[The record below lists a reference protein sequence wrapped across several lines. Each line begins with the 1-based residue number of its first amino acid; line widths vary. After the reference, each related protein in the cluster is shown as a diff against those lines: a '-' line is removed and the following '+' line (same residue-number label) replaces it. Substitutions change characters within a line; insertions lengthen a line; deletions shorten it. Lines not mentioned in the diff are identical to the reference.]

1 MSNILWWVVGFSVV
15 YLAVSRG
22 NIGHG
27 WNNFRSVFR
36 CLDHFG
42 SLTVNPRVGGSIPP
56 LATILTTLIWGTAAL
71 SGIVLSNG
79 LSVLALRHVG
89 SNQVA
94 LVSASDL
101 PAFFGPKHLWRWLK
115 SRCDSHR

>member
-1 MSNILWWVVGFSVV
+1 MATEL
-15 YLAVSRG
+15 
-22 NIGHG
+22 
-27 WNNFRSVFR
+27 
-36 CLDHFG
+36 
-42 SLTVNPRVGGSIPP
+42 PP
-56 LATILTTLIWGTAAL
+56 LLAAGVRFCFAGTLLTLILYRRGLSLPGRARDWRLAGAAAL

>member
-1 MSNILWWVVGFSVV
+1 MNKQLWVNRLRRFC
-15 YLAVSRG
+15 YR
-22 NIGHG
+22 
-27 WNNFRSVFR
+27 
-36 CLDHFG
+36 
-42 SLTVNPRVGGSIPP
+42 TENPRVGSSILS
-56 LATILTTLIWGTAAL
+56 LATILTTLIWGAAAL